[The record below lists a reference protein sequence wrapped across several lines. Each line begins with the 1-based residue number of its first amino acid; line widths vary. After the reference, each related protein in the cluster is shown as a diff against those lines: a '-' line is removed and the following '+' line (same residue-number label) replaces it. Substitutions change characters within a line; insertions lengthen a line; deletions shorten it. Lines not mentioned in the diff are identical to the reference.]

1 MLSCPSTPPLVPA
14 YANRPL
20 GSMAIEEAPEPC
32 DPRSVSTPL
41 VELMAYARKAAV
53 PATYRNFPEGWTVSD
68 CAPDPLVE
76 KGEPATATSAPVMP
90 SMLYAEIFPE
100 KTSAA

>member
-20 GSMAIEEAPEPC
+20 GAMAIEKAPGPC

-53 PATYRNFPEGWTVSD
+53 PATYRNLPEGWTVSD
-68 CAPDPLVE
+68 WGPDPLAE
-76 KGEPATATSAPVMP
+76 KGEPAIAVSAPVVP
-90 SMLYAEIFPE
+90 SMLYAEMFP
-100 KTSAA
+100 